1 MNRLDGQGH
10 HPWIR
15 PHNFHTKKARAK
27 LKVIRN
33 LTPKAWQIAM
43 MKLGIGFVPT
53 EGNCIV
59 LGKLIEWDFLISSET
74 TQEEPI
80 CVDMSCGEVG
90 DYAMLDA
97 APSRPPP
104 KHGWTYKVIRHTAVL
119 FLAALMALATAC
131 KKDPT
136 PEPQPTPNQP
146 TDTVTPIVP
155 EPTYPDTIYVPFEWR
170 LTKPNIDTI
179 KFYSDK
185 NDVKII
191 LMDMAPIPYEQ
202 QLAMTSCPWQVY
214 QAETDSLYKRYD
226 IAPHKV
232 RARGDLYVNNF
243 LSESTQWWP
252 GIMPIDSARLA
263 HLGIVLHEFH
273 LQKK

>member
-1 MNRLDGQGH
+1 MNRL
-10 HPWIR
+10 
-15 PHNFHTKKARAK
+15 N
-27 LKVIRN
+27 
-33 LTPKAWQIAM
+33 
-43 MKLGIGFVPT
+43 
-53 EGNCIV
+53 
-59 LGKLIEWDFLISSET
+59 GKH
-74 TQEEPI
+74 
-80 CVDMSCGEVG
+80 
-90 DYAMLDA
+90 A
-97 APSRPPP
+97 
-104 KHGWTYKVIRHTAVL
+104 AVL
-119 FLAALMALATAC
+119 SLAALMALATAC

-243 LSESTQWWP
+243 LSESTPWWP
-252 GIMPIDSARLA
+252 GIMPVDSARLA
-263 HLGIVLHEFH
+263 TLGITLHKFQ
-273 LQKK
+273 LQK